1 MVAKLIDG
9 KKVAEAVKKDLKK
22 RIPKL
27 GFKPGLAVVLVGD
40 NPASELYVKL
50 KEKASKELGFHFE
63 LYRLD
68 KDTDELALLNLI
80 DKLNQD
86 KKIHG
91 MLVQLPLPKQIDEKL
106 IIDAIRPDKDADGLN
121 PINMGNLLGGNNTV
135 IPATPKGVIKLIEST
150 GIKIEGKHAVIVG
163 RSNIVGKPVSVLLQ
177 QKNAT
182 VTMCH
187 SKTEPLEEYTK
198 QADIL
203 VVAAGKPR
211 LITADMVKKGAVVID
226 VGINKVMGKSIG
238 DVDFDDVKKVAGY
251 ITPVPGG
258 VGPMTIAMLLENVLQ
273 CIWLQGK
280 LKTELLS

>member
-50 KEKASKELGFHFE
+50 KEKAGKELGFHFE

>member
-1 MVAKLIDG
+1 MTAKIIDG
-9 KKVAEAVKKDLKK
+9 KKVAESIKRELKK
-22 RIPKL
+22 KIAKL

-40 NPASELYVKL
+40 NPASEIYVKN
-50 KEKASKELGFHFE
+50 KGEASKELGFHFE
-63 LYRLD
+63 LHKLD
-68 KDTDELALLNLI
+68 KDTDEMVLLSLI
-80 DKLNQD
+80 DQLNQD
-86 KKIHG
+86 NKIHG

-106 IIDAIRPDKDADGLN
+106 IIDAIRPDKDADGFN
-121 PINMGNLLGGNNTV
+121 PINMGNLWIGDNKI
-135 IPATPKGVIKLIEST
+135 IPATPKGIINLIEST
-150 GIKIEGKHAVIVG
+150 GIKIGGKHAVVIG
-163 RSNIVGKPVSVLLQ
+163 RSNIVGKPISVLLQ

-211 LITADMVKKGAVVID
+211 LVTADMVKKGAVVID
-226 VGINKVMGKSIG
+226 VGMNKVMGKLIG
-238 DVDFDDVKKVAGY
+238 DVDFEDVKKVAGY

-258 VGPMTIAMLLENVLQ
+258 VGPMTIVMLLENVLQ

-280 LKTELLS
+280 LKTA

>member
-1 MVAKLIDG
+1 MAAKIIDG

-50 KEKASKELGFHFE
+50 KEKAGKELGFHFE

>member
-1 MVAKLIDG
+1 MAAKIIDG